1 MPDNKNQSTIDKGLI
16 ALFIKM
22 SVEERLS
29 ANDQAVRAIKEMRN
43 AFQKQKTGKHRAK
56 RPS

>member
-1 MPDNKNQSTIDKGLI
+1 MNAKKNQSTIDKGLI

-22 SVEERLS
+22 SAEERLS
-29 ANDQAVRAIKEMRN
+29 ANDQAMNTIKELRN
-43 AFQKQKTGKHRAK
+43 AFEKNKSGKHRPK